1 MNTSLLLRLVIWDA
15 RVQSR
20 ERIYLFTAVTT
31 AIFALVTAL
40 LPDDAPPTVATAIL
54 LLDPAVIGMGFV
66 GGLVLLERSQHL
78 PPALAVTPAAT
89 VDYILAKL
97 ISFMVLTIAGGLAIT
112 VVAWWPPSP
121 ALLLRMAVALT
132 FTAVLAV
139 LGGLVMVMTANSI
152 NHLIA
157 RAFPVSI
164 VIDLPL
170 LAHFGVVEGWL
181 GWLLFGLSPGHAM
194 LKALLWAADPSAV
207 SLPAMIYAFGY
218 MGLASILLLRWAI
231 RLHEHTIGR
240 ADN

>member
-1 MNTSLLLRLVIWDA
+1 MNPSLLLRLMIWDV

-31 AIFALVTAL
+31 ATFALVTAL
-40 LPDDAPPTVATAIL
+40 LPADAPPTVATAIL
-54 LLDPAVIGMGFV
+54 LLDPAVIGTGFV

-97 ISFMVLTIAGGLAIT
+97 ISFAALTIVGGLAIT
-112 VVAWWPPSP
+112 IVAWWPPSP

-152 NHLIA
+152 NHLIS

-170 LAHFGVVEGWL
+170 LAHFGVVEGWPA
-181 GWLLFGLSPGHAM
+181 WLLFGLSPGHAM

-207 SLPAMIYAFGY
+207 SLPELLYAFGY
-218 MGLASILLLRWAI
+218 MGLASVLLFRWAI
-231 RLHEHTIGR
+231 RLHAHTIGR